1 MTDSRVVKFKTIA
14 ALCTTGTEAWEIEEA
29 INASGY
35 TARTYADVMVK
46 GGVLSVEKV
55 KTTRRGCPWKQVWTS
70 VKTELT
76 NEDIE
81 RLIGMITKSNRTQK
95 ERFNVKLDAEKKASG
110 VYYSEQVQQAIKS
123 DEAKGIYRL
132 STQPSNEFI
141 TKMKATQH
149 MIAQERKSARAHVSG
164 ASLSVEYLR
173 VGL

>member
-1 MTDSRVVKFKTIA
+1 MTDSRIVKFKTIA

-29 INASGY
+29 IKSSRN

-46 GGVLSVEKV
+46 AGLLTVEKL
-55 KTTRRGCPWKQVWTS
+55 KSTRRGYPYIQFWTS

-81 RLIGMITKSNRTQK
+81 RLIGMITKYNRTQK

-110 VYYSEQVQQAIKS
+110 VYYSEQVQEAIKA

-141 TKMKATQH
+141 QKMKATQH
-149 MIAQERKSARAHVSG
+149 MTNQERKSSRAHVSG
-164 ASLSVEYLR
+164 ASLSVEYHR
-173 VGL
+173 VNL